1 MSDITR
7 AKAWTDL
14 VDASDAHHVERT
26 KERAQALSE
35 AAKAWASAA
44 REGAP
49 QRATTTGDDGPQIP
63 FGKSKGTPI
72 TKADERDLKWVLGA
86 LQKSIDDPEKAR
98 WRESNEALAEAIRSE
113 LETR

>member
-26 KERAQALSE
+26 KERAQSLSE
-35 AAKAWASAA
+35 AAKAWASAS

-49 QRATTTGDDGPQIP
+49 QRAATTGDGPVIP
-63 FGKSKGTPI
+63 FGRSKGLPI
-72 TKADERDLKWVLGA
+72 TKADAKDLQWVLGA

-98 WRESNEALAEAIRSE
+98 WRDSNEALAEAIRSE
-113 LETR
+113 LEAR